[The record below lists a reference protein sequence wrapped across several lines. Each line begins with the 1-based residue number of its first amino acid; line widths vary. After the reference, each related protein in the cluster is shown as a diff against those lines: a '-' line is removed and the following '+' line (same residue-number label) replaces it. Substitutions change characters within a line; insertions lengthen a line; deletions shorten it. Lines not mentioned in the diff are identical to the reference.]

1 MRPTS
6 PRSFR
11 LTLFAAVPTLLLTA
25 ACQQPVA
32 AAVADHLTVVQG
44 NLQVAPVGSLL
55 PAQVVLRVYTADGKP
70 MPQVPVSFAVT
81 SGGGTVDPATAISD
95 ASGEVKAKW
104 TIGPSLPIQTLTASA
119 PGVSPVTLGAT
130 AIVPTDLTIAQGQGQ
145 TGKASTALTTSILI
159 RVTGG
164 ANVPI
169 PNQTV
174 TFSVTSGGGSFTPAT
189 GVTNALGELS
199 VKWTLGPALGAQT
212 ASVATGIL
220 PAVTLTAVAN

>member
-1 MRPTS
+1 
-6 PRSFR
+6 
-11 LTLFAAVPTLLLTA
+11 LLLSA

-32 AAVADHLTVVQG
+32 ATVADHLTVVQG
-44 NLQVAPVGSLL
+44 NLQVAPVGTLL
-55 PAQVVLRVYTADGKP
+55 PAPVVMRVYSADGKP

-81 SGGGTVDPATAISD
+81 AGGGTVDPATAISD

-104 TIGPSLPIQTLTASA
+104 TVGPTLPVQTLTVSA
-119 PGVSPVTLGAT
+119 PGVNPVTLGAT
-130 AIVPTDLTIAQGQGQ
+130 AIIPTDITIAQGQGQ
-145 TGKASTALTTSILI
+145 TAKAGTALINSILI

-174 TFSVTSGGGSFTPAT
+174 TFSVTSGGGSFAPAT

-199 VKWTLGPALGAQT
+199 VKWTLGPVLGAQT
-212 ASVATGIL
+212 ASIATGIL
-220 PAVTLTAVAN
+220 PSITLMAVAN